1 MSNNYYLDNDD
12 LRFYVEKA
20 IDWEPLV
27 RLTERDFKSADA
39 FENTEEA
46 LTFYKDALEMFGKFV
61 ANEIG
66 PRIQELDTTDPEI
79 VDGQVRG
86 SDAFEA
92 IFEKAK
98 ELGLHML
105 AIPRELGGMNAPLV
119 LYMMNSELMARA
131 DASTMTHFGF
141 HGGIALALLVY
152 SIHEGTTTFNQETLE
167 IEETRFVDAI
177 QEIMMG
183 EAWGSMDITEPNAG
197 SDMAALRTR
206 GFQDEDGN
214 WFVTGQ
220 KIFITSG
227 HGKYHIVIARTE
239 DSDDDGPMAGL
250 KGLSTFLVRGYEDTP
265 EGRVH
270 HVTVDR
276 LEEKLGHHASP
287 TCSVIFENAPAELI
301 GERGEGFKHMLLLMN
316 NARIGVGFECIGIC
330 EAAQR
335 LARDY
340 AAERGSMGK
349 TIDKHEMIAEFLE
362 DMDTETRAIRALAV
376 TAVYNEEM
384 AQKIGMML
392 EAKKDIPELERARL
406 EKELARCKRLTRRVT
421 PLLKYHAS
429 EKAVEF
435 AKWGIQIHGGVGY
448 TKEYGA
454 EKLLRD
460 AMVMPIYEGTS
471 QIQGLM
477 AMKDTL
483 GGIMK
488 RPQKFMRKLADA
500 RWRSLSE
507 RDPRARSLAKLQY
520 NSLSAQQHLVMR
532 TARDKFDLVR
542 QRPLNEWADELRHN
556 WDPKRDF
563 SYAMLHAER
572 LIRLLI
578 DEAIAEILYDQMI
591 EFPEREELFDRFVEI
606 AEPRSRYNLDI
617 LLNRGQRLLDKLHGT
632 GEEDD
637 QTAAAE

>member
-1 MSNNYYLDNDD
+1 MAGAAS
-12 LRFYVEKA
+12 R
-20 IDWEPLV
+20 
-27 RLTERDFKSADA
+27 TEACVKGGER
-39 FENTEEA
+39 A
-46 LTFYKDALEMFGKFV
+46 LFCKNVHAS
-61 ANEIG
+61 
-66 PRIQELDTTDPEI
+66 P
-79 VDGQVRG
+79 
-86 SDAFEA
+86 AFEA

-316 NARIGVGFECIGIC
+316 NARIGVGFECLGLC
-330 EAAQR
+330 EAAHR
-335 LARDY
+335 LAVQY
-340 AAERGSMGK
+340 ASERSSMGK
-349 TIDKHEMIAEFLE
+349 TKAVLRIREASSTDPNGGIFVPANAQHEIVEP
-362 DMDTETRAIRALAV
+362 RLA
-376 TAVYNEEM
+376 
-384 AQKIGMML
+384 
-392 EAKKDIPELERARL
+392 DDFDS
-406 EKELARCKRLTRRVT
+406 RRVN
-421 PLLKYHAS
+421 LGDI
-429 EKAVEF
+429 EVRD
-435 AKWGIQIHGGVGY
+435 V
-448 TKEYGA
+448 GA
-454 EKLLRD
+454 E
-460 AMVMPIYEGTS
+460 
-471 QIQGLM
+471 
-477 AMKDTL
+477 
-483 GGIMK
+483 
-488 RPQKFMRKLADA
+488 
-500 RWRSLSE
+500 RS
-507 RDPRARSLAKLQY
+507 
-520 NSLSAQQHLVMR
+520 
-532 TARDKFDLVR
+532 TARRDG
-542 QRPLNEWADELRHN
+542 
-556 WDPKRDF
+556 DF
-563 SYAMLHAER
+563 SCL
-572 LIRLLI
+572 
-578 DEAIAEILYDQMI
+578 
-591 EFPEREELFDRFVEI
+591 RFRQCHEI
-606 AEPRSRYNLDI
+606 APLSTMPQSTSDFVGRHFQFQCELLLCLPR
-617 LLNRGQRLLDKLHGT
+617 
-632 GEEDD
+632 
-637 QTAAAE
+637 

>member
-27 RLTERDFKSADA
+27 RLTERDFKSPDA

-61 ANEIG
+61 ANEVG
-66 PRIQELDTTDPEI
+66 TRTKELDTIDPEI
-79 VDGQVRG
+79 VDGEVHA
-86 SDAFEA
+86 SPAFEA

-167 IEETRFVDAI
+167 IEDTRFIDAI

-183 EAWGSMDITEPNAG
+183 DAWGSMDITEPNAG

-206 GFQDEDGN
+206 ATQDEDGN

-316 NARIGVGFECIGIC
+316 NARIGVGFECLGLC
-330 EAAQR
+330 EAAHR
-335 LARDY
+335 LAVQY
-340 AAERGSMGK
+340 ASERSSMGK
-349 TIDKHEMIAEFLE
+349 TIDQHEMIAEFLD

-392 EAKKDIPELERARL
+392 EAVEDMPELERARY
-406 EKELARCKRLTRRVT
+406 EKELARAKRLTRRVT

-429 EKAVEF
+429 EKSVEF
-435 AKWGIQIHGGVGY
+435 AKLCIQIHGGVGY
-448 TKEYGA
+448 TKQYGA

-488 RPQKFMRKLADA
+488 RPQQFVRKLADA

-507 RDPRARSLAKLQY
+507 RDPRARALARLQY
-520 NSLSAQQHLVMR
+520 NSLSAQQHLVTR

-542 QRPLNEWADELRHN
+542 QRPLTAWVDELRHN

-578 DEAIAEILYDQMI
+578 DEAIAEILYDQAQ
-591 EFPEREELFDRFVEI
+591 EFPERAELFDKFVEM
-606 AEPRSRYNLDI
+606 AEPRSKYNLDV
-617 LLNRGQRLLDKLHGT
+617 LLSRGQRLLDKLHGDEAKD
-632 GEEDD
+632 GE
-637 QTAAAE
+637 TAAAE